1 MKHNSPNIDDTDRK
15 ILEILQENAM
25 ATAKEMANDLS
36 LTTTPIYE
44 RIKKLQKT
52 GIIKQYV
59 ALLDADILD
68 KSILVFMNIT
78 IKDHHS
84 EKRNEFVQ
92 EMRKLNDV
100 IEFYHRSGSFDFLVK
115 VRFSDIRSFKNFLV
129 NEVAS
134 ILNIGDIESQI
145 VLEEI
150 KYSTKIIID

>member
-1 MKHNSPNIDDTDRK
+1 MKYNSLNIDDIDRQ

-25 ATAKEMANDLS
+25 ATAKEMAYKLS

-59 ALLDADILD
+59 ALLYADILG

-84 EKRNEFVQ
+84 EKRNEFVR
-92 EMRKLNDV
+92 EMEKLEAV
-100 IEFYHRSGSFDFLVK
+100 TEFYHTSGSFDFLVK
-115 VRFSDIRSFKNFLV
+115 VRFSDIKSFRNFLV
-129 NEVAS
+129 NKIAS
-134 ILNIGDIESQI
+134 IHNIGDIESQI

-150 KYSTKIIID
+150 KFSTKILID

>member
-92 EMRKLNDV
+92 EMQKLKDV
-100 IEFYHRSGSFDFLVK
+100 IEFYHTSGSFDFLVK

-150 KYSTKIIID
+150 KYSTKIIIY